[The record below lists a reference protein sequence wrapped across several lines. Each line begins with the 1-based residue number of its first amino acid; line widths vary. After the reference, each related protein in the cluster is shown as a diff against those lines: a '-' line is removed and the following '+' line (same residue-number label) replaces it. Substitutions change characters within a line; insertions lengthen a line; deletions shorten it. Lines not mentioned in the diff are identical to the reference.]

1 MNAAIAC
8 CFCGCLALAAEATAF
23 TPAEARRAYGLVAT
37 NASASTVLE
46 ADGLVFMEIKWS
58 VGEDEEPGEC
68 ELSAVQ
74 DALEAYIAV
83 PQTPVSNSPF
93 VPALTDWLI
102 PEVAYQVPNV
112 KSTVVKK
119 KEMAGVHRD
128 VYAFEAAPLKAAR
141 ANAIRQQEKRQM
153 KDKAAWC
160 EALKKYAKTLK
171 TQNDWRQF
179 CVMLGCP
186 IVNLVKD
193 AQTRDFG
200 KAVKGC
206 EKGLAEL
213 GVITSWNPE
222 QSFFYSTH
230 KGVLWGDRVASANS
244 IFYPLLQL
252 DDGGAFARAKELA
265 KKKDWEKQPQA
276 ILDELA
282 KSIIAHP
289 YVAEKWVYLGGV
301 LLKTGHPMEGLIA
314 YVQGAKFDEKNRD
327 AWTGIMCCCEAA
339 GLKVNASG
347 LSWFLKVK

>member
-1 MNAAIAC
+1 MKTIISCICVCLSLVANA
-8 CFCGCLALAAEATAF
+8 TTF
-23 TPAEARRAYGLVAT
+23 TPAEARRVYGLVAT

-46 ADGLVFMEIKWS
+46 ADGFIFMEIKWS
-58 VGEDEEPGEC
+58 VGEGEEPGEC

-83 PQTPVSNSPF
+83 PQTTIANSPF
-93 VPALTDWLI
+93 VAALTDWLV
-102 PEVAYQVPNV
+102 PEVAYQMPNV
-112 KSTVVKK
+112 KSTVVKR
-119 KEMAGVHRD
+119 KEIAGVHRD
-128 VYAFEAAPLKAAR
+128 VYAFEAAPLRAAR

-160 EALKKYAKTLK
+160 EALRKYAKTLK
-171 TQNDWRQF
+171 TKNDWRQF

-193 AQTRDFG
+193 TQARDFG
-200 KAVKGC
+200 KAVKDC

-213 GVITSWNPE
+213 DVITSWNPE
-222 QSFFYSTH
+222 KSFFYSTH
-230 KGVLWGDRVASANS
+230 KGVLWGDRVVSANS
-244 IFYPLLQL
+244 IFYPLLQS

-265 KKKDWEKQPQA
+265 KRKDWETQQQT

-282 KSIIAHP
+282 KSIMAHP

-314 YVQGAKFDEKNRD
+314 YIQGAKFDEKNRD
-327 AWTGIMCCCEAA
+327 AWTGIMCCCEVL
-339 GLKVNASG
+339 GLKENASG
-347 LSWFLKVK
+347 LKWFLKIL